1 MELASK
7 NEAAYT
13 GLVQDHN
20 HTWCSQFKQSKTRYK
35 EMLEEVVKQLE
46 DNLNKLD
53 KPSDIIN
60 QTQNKELLK
69 QTQRQKKLE
78 SIAEGKE
85 ELEDIDVADD
95 DQIDST

>member
-1 MELASK
+1 
-7 NEAAYT
+7 
-13 GLVQDHN
+13 
-20 HTWCSQFKQSKTRYK
+20 
-35 EMLEEVVKQLE
+35 MLEEVVKQLE